1 MELNIN
7 KELGIMEILKDALEF
22 FRENIQ
28 TILMT
33 TLIVSIPVFFISR
46 LILEIFF
53 KSLVSVSSKSF
64 SYSDIGSLLQ
74 TLLSFTGIMVVL
86 GLIGGLLVTMGIAYI
101 VSKKVKGE
109 NADYKEALQKAI
121 SKLPIGFGTSIF
133 EGILLFI
140 LYILLIL
147 PGVYFSV
154 MWVFATYAIVL
165 RDKSWMKALD
175 YSKSIVQGRWWGTFG
190 KLVAMGIIIIIASVV
205 ITFGTGFILKF
216 IPVEIIRSLLAD
228 SIDWLIR
235 AFTIVATTILF
246 LNMEATKKA

>member
-1 MELNIN
+1 MELN
-7 KELGIMEILKDALEF
+7 KELGIMEILKDALGF
-22 FRENIQ
+22 FRENIK
-28 TILMT
+28 TILMI

-46 LILEIFF
+46 LILEVFF
-53 KSLVSVSSKSF
+53 KSLLSVSSKSF
-64 SYSDIGSLLQ
+64 SYSDIGALLQ
-74 TLLSFTGIMVVL
+74 TLLSFTGIMIL
-86 GLIGGLLVTMGIAYI
+86 FGLIAGLLVTMGLAYFI
-101 VSKKVKGE
+101 SKKVKGE
-109 NADYKEALQKAI
+109 NVDYKEALQKAV

-147 PGVYFSV
+147 PGIYFSFL
-154 MWVFATYAIVL
+154 WVFATYAIVL

-175 YSKSIVQGRWWGTFG
+175 YSKSIVHGRWWGTFG
-190 KLVAMGIIIIIASVV
+190 KLFAMGLIIIIISIV

-216 IPVEIIRSLLAD
+216 VPVEIIRSLVAD

-235 AFTIVATTILF
+235 AFAIVATTILF